1 MILDRIASG
10 RGRAS
15 DIDLLLDVCD
25 NISPG
30 LTWPPKMTTICPLG
44 PSAVSPIT
52 SLMHSFRDEVE
63 SLLPRKV
70 LINNE

>member
-52 SLMHSFRDEVE
+52 SLMYSFREEVE